1 MFANFFGHF
10 ATPGNSDF
18 TSKPGKSF
26 YKGKVNL
33 LIVQLSM
40 SCLFGCLKKMTA
52 VSKIDKKK
60 LAHTIL
66 VRKKNFWLGHLPIH
80 IDFPK

>member
-10 ATPGNSDF
+10 ATQGNSDF

-52 VSKIDKKK
+52 VSKIDKKN
-60 LAHTIL
+60 LRIQ
-66 VRKKNFWLGHLPIH
+66 FWLGKKT
-80 IDFPK
+80 FG